1 MSVGWLKVRRTD
13 YETRRL
19 TKLLR
24 NKKLCHMRY
33 LSFWDIWSAYPG
45 MLILSQKIIR
55 LNWGTPHGATIL
67 ERMMKNEVANHPTSP
82 PQQIMDETVKIGPDG
97 LLNWYINGQ
106 WVHSWGSDSPYT
118 TLLGTPCR
126 WACQCCLWYP
136 EMGNEDIS
144 VKPIDECVKS
154 CSCN

>member
-33 LSFWDIWSAYPG
+33 LLFWDIWSAYPG

-55 LNWGTPHGATIL
+55 LN
-67 ERMMKNEVANHPTSP
+67 
-82 PQQIMDETVKIGPDG
+82 
-97 LLNWYINGQ
+97 
-106 WVHSWGSDSPYT
+106 
-118 TLLGTPCR
+118 
-126 WACQCCLWYP
+126 
-136 EMGNEDIS
+136 
-144 VKPIDECVKS
+144 
-154 CSCN
+154 

>member
-33 LSFWDIWSAYPG
+33 LSFWDIWCAYPG

-82 PQQIMDETVKIGPDG
+82 PNKSWMKQVYKWAMGSF
-97 LLNWYINGQ
+97 LGQ
-106 WVHSWGSDSPYT
+106 WLPVYNFVGYPV
-118 TLLGTPCR
+118 LLGVSMLPLISWDGKGRYFSKAHR
-126 WACQCCLWYP
+126 WMRKIVLL
-136 EMGNEDIS
+136 
-144 VKPIDECVKS
+144 
-154 CSCN
+154 

>member
-19 TKLLR
+19 TRLLR

-33 LSFWDIWSAYPG
+33 LLFWDIWSAYPG
-45 MLILSQKIIR
+45 VLILSQKIIR
-55 LNWGTPHGATIL
+55 LNWGTHHGATIL
-67 ERMMKNEVANHPTSP
+67 DRIMKNEAANHPP
-82 PQQIMDETVKIGPDG
+82 PPNHGWNSQ
-97 LLNWYINGQ
+97 NWYINGQ
-106 WVHSWGSDSPYT
+106 WVHSWGSDSLYK

-136 EMGNEDIS
+136 DMGNEDIS
-144 VKPIDECVKS
+144 VKLIDERVKS